1 MIIHIFST
9 HFLLQSSQKSASK
22 YIFCEKYEDFSFF
35 DPLNSKNYYFQQK
48 KRPFE
53 FITDFNNQQN
63 FLIFGLVTVN
73 KNQKNLW
80 RPDF

>member
-1 MIIHIFST
+1 MIIYTFST

-35 DPLNSKNYYFQQK
+35 DPLNAKTLGFSAK

-53 FITDFNNQQN
+53 FNTDFNRIKIYMVINIHK
-63 FLIFGLVTVN
+63 LCSKIELVE
-73 KNQKNLW
+73 KCY
-80 RPDF
+80 